1 MKIDIERHQYSRY
14 GVDGTLNINNRRVCH
29 TCEHPVK
36 HLATGEYQ
44 VVIVRN
50 KELCRKVPYIIRTET
65 SGAYNYTQ
73 DNMEHTPFIKIGNG
87 PFRLHDGSII
97 VGQRLMIG
105 VICRSTKSFNRLIDR
120 LDKAQNRGERIRL
133 IIK

>member
-14 GVDGTLNINNRRVCH
+14 GVDGTLNINNRRVCN

-97 VGQRLMIG
+97 VGQRHMAG
-105 VICRSTKSFNRLIDR
+105 VLTHSAKVFNRIIDR

>member
-14 GVDGTLNINNRRVCH
+14 GVDGTLRINNRRVCN
-29 TCEHPVK
+29 TCEHPAK

-50 KELCRKVPYIIRTET
+50 KELCRKVPYIIRTGK

-73 DNMEHTPFIKIGNG
+73 DNMEHTPFIRIANG

-97 VGQRLMIG
+97 VGQRHMAG
-105 VICRSTKSFNRLIDR
+105 DGNR
-120 LDKAQNRGERIRL
+120 KHVE
-133 IIK
+133 